1 MRRLN
6 PDGNARLTAAVGV
19 LLLLPI
25 AVELATIV
33 LGVHTFM
40 SLHVFIGVALIP
52 PILLKLGST
61 GWRFVRYYTRGP
73 DYVEHGP
80 PQLAMRLLAPLF
92 VVATVVLFT
101 SGVMMGVLHGQALD
115 IARRLHGPSAAIWAI
130 LLGVHVLVYLRRA
143 VTTSSSDLH
152 RATRGRVQGAGWR
165 AYALA
170 TALVCGFVIA
180 VASVPAQHHWIDIPR
195 HHEHHARSE

>member
-19 LLLLPI
+19 LLLVPI

-40 SLHVFIGVALIP
+40 SVHVFIGVALIP

-61 GWRFVRYYTRGP
+61 GWRFVRYYTRGSG
-73 DYVEHGP
+73 YVEHGP
-80 PQLAMRLLAPLF
+80 PQLVMRLLAPLF

-101 SGVMMGVLHGQALD
+101 SGVMMGLLHGHALD
-115 IARRLHGPSAAIWAI
+115 IARRLHGPSAAVWVM

-143 VTTSSSDLH
+143 VTDSSSDLH
-152 RATRGRVQGAGWR
+152 RATRRRVQGAGWR
-165 AYALA
+165 IYALA

-180 VASVPAQHHWIDIPR
+180 VASVPAQHHWIDIPS
-195 HHEHHARSE
+195 HQEHNGHSQ